1 MIANTLMLTIVL
13 AQNQYWTVD
22 YLTQPSG
29 EVLEVGGIGFLP
41 DGDMVVSTRRGQVW
55 RIDNPQAE
63 NPSDAT
69 FTLICEGLH
78 EGLGIAVFE
87 SEIFVMQRGEV
98 SKLVDL
104 DNDMLRTIDNDDVID
119 NSAGFDNSEVGANAT
134 QGLTPMHRQNVD
146 EATVENV
153 LVQDNLDDDT
163 YPSIVDIAD
172 KEAAERSNDD
182 DF

>member
-1 MIANTLMLTIVL
+1 MDSIHSNKSTDMDRD
-13 AQNQYWTVD
+13 NQ
-22 YLTQPSG
+22 
-29 EVLEVGGIGFLP
+29 
-41 DGDMVVSTRRGQVW
+41 
-55 RIDNPQAE
+55 
-63 NPSDAT
+63 
-69 FTLICEGLH
+69 
-78 EGLGIAVFE
+78 
-87 SEIFVMQRGEV
+87 
-98 SKLVDL
+98 LVDL

-119 NSAGFDNSEVGANAT
+119 NSAGFDNSEVGTNAT